1 MSLSSLVAGRAV
13 ISESDIVPLAEYYGF
28 SDAPLEVIVKY
39 NGDILSVGRRLG
51 VETEILSENFAI
63 VTLRLG
69 ELSRLTEFTEIEAVE
84 APKILTLSYQE
95 SVRSSC
101 VPEVQREGRY
111 NLSGEDVA
119 VAIIDSGIDYT
130 HPDFIKEDG
139 TSRILCMWDQTG
151 DGTSPKGFTSGAEYT
166 NEQINAA
173 ILSSDPYS
181 VVPEVD
187 IMGHGTAVA
196 GIAAGNGRASDGENM
211 GVAPKSSLIIV
222 KLGEKGYPSFARTTE
237 LMRAVKYSLD
247 KALEFGLPL
256 VINISYG
263 TNDGAH
269 NGQSLF
275 ELYINSMAEKWKTS
289 IVAAAGNEGSAGH
302 HYSGRILAD
311 EVQDVEFFYSG
322 KNNSFFLTM
331 WKNFTD
337 DFSVELILP
346 SGRSTGEVSYIDRV
360 RNFRI
365 GGTRIVVSYGQPKF
379 YTTFQEIFFQ
389 IDPLEGELLVGIYK
403 VRIRSRKIVEGSY
416 DIYLPTVEE
425 VGADTSFVNASIDAT
440 ITIPATAQNVITVG
454 GYDSLRGIISDFS
467 GRGYTLSVVYTK
479 PDLVAPAV
487 DILAPSMG
495 GGYSLFS
502 GTSMAAPFVSGS
514 AALLMQWGIVQGR
527 DPFLYGERLK
537 AYLKKGSRRNG
548 RTNYPNNSLGYGTL
562 CIYDALEEL
571 WVFNGYI

>member
-1 MSLSSLVAGRAV
+1 MSLSSLIPGRAV
-13 ISESDIVPLAEYYGF
+13 ISESDIVPLAQYYGF
-28 SDAPLEVIVKY
+28 NDASLEVIAKY
-39 NGDILSVGRRLG
+39 NGDILSVGQRLG

-69 ELSRLTEFTEIEAVE
+69 ELPQLVEFTEIEAVE

-101 VPEVQREGRY
+101 VPEVQRQGRY
-111 NLSGEDVA
+111 NLSGEGVA

-130 HPDFIKEDG
+130 HPDFINEDG

-151 DGTSPKGFTSGAEYT
+151 DGTPPKGFTSGAEYT

-196 GIAAGNGRASDGENM
+196 GIAAGNGRASGGENV
-211 GVAPKSSLIIV
+211 GVAPKSSLIVV

-237 LMRAVKYSLD
+237 LMRAVKYVQD
-247 KALEFGLPL
+247 KAVEFGLPL

-302 HYSGRILAD
+302 HYSGRMSAD

-389 IDPLEGELLVGIYK
+389 VDPTENALTAGIYK
-403 VRIRSRKIVEGSY
+403 IRIRAKKIVEGSY
-416 DIYLPTVEE
+416 DVYLPTVEE
-425 VGADTSFVNASIDAT
+425 VGEETSFVNPATDAT
-440 ITIPATAQNVITVG
+440 LTIPSTAQNVITVG
-454 GYDSLRGIISDFS
+454 GYNSARNIIADFS
-467 GRGYTLSVVYTK
+467 GRGYTLSVIYTK

-502 GTSMAAPFVSGS
+502 GTSMAAPFVAG
-514 AALLMQWGIVQGR
+514 ATALLMQWGIVQQR
-527 DPFLYGERLK
+527 DLFLYGERLK
-537 AYLKKGSRRNG
+537 AYLKKGAKRNT
-548 RTNYPNNSLGYGTL
+548 RTDYPDNSLGYGTL
-562 CIYDALEEL
+562 CVYDTLEQL
-571 WVFNGYI
+571 WIFNGYI

>member
-1 MSLSSLVAGRAV
+1 MSLSSLVPGRAV
-13 ISESDIVPLAEYYGF
+13 ISESDIVPLAGYYGF

-39 NGDILSVGRRLG
+39 NGDIVAVGRQLG

-63 VTLRLG
+63 ITLRLS
-69 ELSRLTEFTEIEAVE
+69 ELSRLTEFTEVEAVE

-101 VPEVQREGRY
+101 VPEVQRVGRY
-111 NLSGEDVA
+111 NLTGEGVA
-119 VAIIDSGIDYT
+119 VAIIDSGIEYT
-130 HPDFIKEDG
+130 HPDFINEEG

-151 DGTSPKGFTSGAEYT
+151 EGNPPQGFTSGAEYT

-173 ILSSDPYS
+173 LSSNDPYS
-181 VVPEVD
+181 LVPEVD

-196 GIAAGNGRASDGENM
+196 GIAAGNGRASGGENV
-211 GVAPKSSLIIV
+211 GVAPNASIIVV

-247 KALEFGLPL
+247 KALAFGLPL

-289 IVAAAGNEGSAGH
+289 IVVAAGNEGSAGH
-302 HYSGRILAD
+302 HYSGKISND
-311 EVQDVEFFYSG
+311 EVQNIEFFYSG

-331 WKNFTD
+331 WKNFAD
-337 DFSVELILP
+337 DFSVGLILP
-346 SGRSTGEVSYIDRV
+346 SGRSTGEISYIDRV

-365 GGTRIVVSYGQPKF
+365 GDARIVVSYGQPKF

-389 IDPLEGELLVGIYK
+389 IDPVEGQLPIGIYK
-403 VRIRSRKIVEGSY
+403 IRVRARKIVEGSY

-425 VGADTSFVNASIDAT
+425 VGTDTSFVNPSIDAT
-440 ITIPATAQNVITVG
+440 LTIPGTAQNVITVG
-454 GYDSLRGIISDFS
+454 GYDSVRNIITDFS

-502 GTSMAAPFVSGS
+502 GTSMAAPFVSGA
-514 AALLMQWGIVQGR
+514 AALLMQWGIVQQR

-548 RTNYPNNSLGYGTL
+548 RINYPNNSFGYGTL
-562 CIYDALEEL
+562 CVYDALEEL
-571 WVFNGYI
+571 WIFNGYI

>member
-1 MSLSSLVAGRAV
+1 
-13 ISESDIVPLAEYYGF
+13 
-28 SDAPLEVIVKY
+28 
-39 NGDILSVGRRLG
+39 
-51 VETEILSENFAI
+51 
-63 VTLRLG
+63 
-69 ELSRLTEFTEIEAVE
+69 
-84 APKILTLSYQE
+84 
-95 SVRSSC
+95 
-101 VPEVQREGRY
+101 
-111 NLSGEDVA
+111 
-119 VAIIDSGIDYT
+119 
-130 HPDFIKEDG
+130 
-139 TSRILCMWDQTG
+139 
-151 DGTSPKGFTSGAEYT
+151 SGAEYT
-166 NEQINAA
+166 NEQINEAL
-173 ILSSDPYS
+173 LSSDPYS

-289 IVAAAGNEGSAGH
+289 IVVAAGNEGSAGH
-302 HYSGRILAD
+302 HYSGRISTG

-331 WKNFTD
+331 WKNFAD
-337 DFSVELILP
+337 DFSVEIILP

-360 RNFRI
+360 RNFRT
-365 GGTRIVVSYGQPKF
+365 GGTRIIVSYGQPKF

-403 VRIRSRKIVEGSY
+403 VRIRARKIVEGSY

-537 AYLKKGSRRNG
+537 AYLKKGARRTG
-548 RTNYPNNSLGYGTL
+548 RISYPNNSLGYGTL
-562 CIYDALEEL
+562 CVYDALEEL